1 MGIGKEEIE
10 KILEKIDDDDK
21 LKLIKEKIGLINHLI
36 KTKTINNPAAYAI
49 KVIRSTNF
57 NQIELKKEEKR
68 RKSILRAGKKKRDLE
83 LMIKERKEWDDDI
96 ERRKEENGDISKVVS
111 DFTQKINQDSKVGGL

>member
-21 LKLIKEKIGLINHLI
+21 LKLIKEKIGLIKHLI

-49 KVIRSTNF
+49 KVLKSINF
-57 NQIELKKEEKR
+57 QQINLQEEEKR
-68 RKSILRAGKKKRDLE
+68 KKPILRAEKKKRDL
-83 LMIKERKEWDDDI
+83 
-96 ERRKEENGDISKVVS
+96 
-111 DFTQKINQDSKVGGL
+111 